1 MQAVLEYFNR
11 KKSRSTDKNHDRFRN
26 DIVNHWDLD
35 YLSIEEIEDKL
46 ADSELVTTIPKKKK
60 ES

>member
-35 YLSIEEIEDKL
+35 YLSFEQLEEILNSGEEIK
-46 ADSELVTTIPKKKK
+46 TTKVRRRRK
-60 ES
+60 